1 MMANPISAE
10 VDLLPRYLSKTEFF
24 RRIGCSYRKGM
35 RLLARGV
42 FEPVAIVSRQPVFA
56 FDQKSLQKARAAVR
70 NLS

>member
-1 MMANPISAE
+1 MATQISAE
-10 VDLLPRYLSKTEFF
+10 VDLLPRYLTKTEFF

-42 FEPVAIVSRQPVFA
+42 FEPVAIVNRQPVFA
-56 FDQKSLQKARAAVR
+56 FDSQSIAKARAIVR